1 MIKKNELTFVVV
13 FALALGVTLGC
24 IIASKYAHNAAIQNE
39 CAHYDTR
46 TGEFKWGNP

>member
-1 MIKKNELTFVVV
+1 MIKPNELVFVITFT
-13 FALALGVTLGC
+13 LAVGVTLGC